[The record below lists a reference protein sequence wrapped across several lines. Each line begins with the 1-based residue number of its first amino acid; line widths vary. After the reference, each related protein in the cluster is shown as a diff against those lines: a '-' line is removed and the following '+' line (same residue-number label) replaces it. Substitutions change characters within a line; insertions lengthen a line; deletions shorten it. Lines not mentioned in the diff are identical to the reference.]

1 MHCPRMNHFGM
12 EVATVGEL
20 EDIHR
25 RAVAYRGR
33 DARVDIVPPKAEIV
47 GPFRLTSFYVGYMLP
62 MMVELQHFEEITG
75 TG

>member
-1 MHCPRMNHFGM
+1 MEAARLD

-25 RAVAYRGR
+25 RAVAYQEK

-62 MMVELQHFEEITG
+62 MMVEVQHFEEIAASG
-75 TG
+75 W